1 MKQEFRL
8 LIQPKGPEK
17 GHLANPH
24 RQSLKRTRTHGLD
37 DQPIILNPRLKD
49 TPGRLPVDRLVV
61 ASTMNQHTT
70 ILLQN
75 HESLTLSKI
84 TPRTACICD
93 SASQNHN
100 NHLPI
105 FQ

>member
-8 LIQPKGPEK
+8 ITQPKSPQK

-24 RQSLKRTRTHGLD
+24 RQSLKRTRTHSLD
-37 DQPIILNPRLKD
+37 DQPIILNPRLED

-75 HESLTLSKI
+75 HEPLTFSKI
-84 TPRTACICD
+84 TAGTARVCD
-93 SASQNHN
+93 SASQDHN

-105 FQ
+105 F